1 MDGKETLKRRLK
13 RPRYA
18 RVDRN
23 IDISYG
29 DPVEVFGI
37 DDLFQ
42 QYRVDRRVFTI
53 TRESVIGRLRVGEDE
68 MDLTADVEHHAVRLI
83 QYDDNNLPTGK
94 ILYVIYREMLPHS
107 IISWDFAPIEQI
119 QPDWPEGVEFP
130 KGSLVAEI
138 TRRDAKKLAVSVE
151 QIWRERG
158 GDPSHHIDKPSSSFK
173 LERDTT

>member
-1 MDGKETLKRRLK
+1 MKDKEKLKRRPQY
-13 RPRYA
+13 PRRA
-18 RVDRN
+18 PIDRH

-42 QYRVDRRVFTI
+42 QYRVERRVFTL
-53 TRESVIGRLRVGEDE
+53 THESVIGRLYTSEAE
-68 MDLTADVEHHAVRLI
+68 MDLTADVVHNAVRLL
-83 QYDDNNLPTGK
+83 QYDDANNPTGK

-119 QPDWPEGVEFP
+119 QPNWPEGVEFP
-130 KGSLVAEI
+130 KGSLAAEI
-138 TRRDAKKLAVSVE
+138 TRRDAKTLAVSVE